1 MFRLIK
7 LGWYVMLGYFAYE
20 MYLGITAERGAK
32 GPAAL
37 KGRASKGGG
46 SNMTGKGRGKKV
58 RTEDADGASESH
70 VVGRGVV

>member
-7 LGWYVMLGYFAYE
+7 LGLYVMLGYFAYE
-20 MYLGITAERGAK
+20 MYVGMTAEKQQAPQRQKGQRGGA
-32 GPAAL
+32 
-37 KGRASKGGG
+37 
-46 SNMTGKGRGKKV
+46 NMTGGGRGRQV